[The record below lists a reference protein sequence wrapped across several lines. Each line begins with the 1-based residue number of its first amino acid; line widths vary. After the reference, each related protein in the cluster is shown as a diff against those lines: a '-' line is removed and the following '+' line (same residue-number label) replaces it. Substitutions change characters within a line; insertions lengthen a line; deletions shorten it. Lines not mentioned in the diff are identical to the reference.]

1 MYYPLKRE
9 GPKKRNRIKKKNNK
23 PTAPN
28 NPNNPVLNTRRYQH
42 GVGMEQGAL
51 KG

>member
-9 GPKKRNRIKKKNNK
+9 GLKKRNRKKKKQKK